1 MGRNVIILIVVVL
14 VLLVGLGGAGLFL
27 LTQVGGGSETA
38 DSGTSGGGFSV
49 LPQEEAEPEEVQE
62 RNISVIAAAVD
73 IDANTVL
80 DDGELLTEVQ
90 IPESEFEDSPNNFA
104 TNINDVQGRLLTVPV
119 SANDPINP
127 ALLAT
132 PGLSQQIPPADDGED
147 VRPKAYPVEVNSL
160 AGVADQIRVGDFVD
174 VVATISIEGYVQVTP
189 SRIESVIDTSTKTV
203 VQRAEVLRILRPRNP
218 QEAETEQRGAQQA
231 SAPGEDPA
239 NPQEAQQRQAA
250 EEVEELPTTITP
262 GSWIVVLAVTGQEA
276 EILQHIDQ
284 SSRVRSINSE
294 GEATQNV
301 ETNYSLVL
309 RGAGDDELED
319 TTGVTLELLVDEYGV
334 PNPFVPVPVF
344 PDAP

>member
-14 VLLVGLGGAGLFL
+14 VLLVSLGGAGLFL
-27 LTQVGGGSETA
+27 LTQIGGSETA
-38 DSGTSGGGFSV
+38 GDGASGGGFSV
-49 LPQEEAEPEEVQE
+49 LPQEEAEPEEAQE

-73 IDANTVL
+73 IDENTVL
-80 DDGELLTEVQ
+80 DDSELLTEVQ
-90 IPESEFEDSPNNFA
+90 IPESDFEDSPNNYA
-104 TNINDVQGRLLTVPV
+104 ININDVQGRLLTVPV

-147 VRPKAYPVEVNSL
+147 VRPKAYPIEVNSL

-218 QEAETEQRGAQQA
+218 QEEGAEQPGAQQA

-239 NPQEAQQRQAA
+239 SPQEAQQRRSAA
-250 EEVEELPTTITP
+250 EVEELPTTITP
-262 GSWIVVLAVTGQEA
+262 GSWLVVLAVTGQEA

-294 GEATQNV
+294 GDTTQSV
-301 ETNYSLVL
+301 ETNYALVL
-309 RGAGDDELED
+309 RGADDAELED
-319 TTGVTLELLVDEYGV
+319 TTGITLEILVDEYGV